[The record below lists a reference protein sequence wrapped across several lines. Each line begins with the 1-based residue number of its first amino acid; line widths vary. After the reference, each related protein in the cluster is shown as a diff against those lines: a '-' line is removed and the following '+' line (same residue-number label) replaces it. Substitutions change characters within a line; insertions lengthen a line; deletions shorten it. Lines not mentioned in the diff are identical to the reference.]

1 MFLETGVQ
9 LGGYLIDGVVGRG
22 GMGVVYR
29 ATEVALERPVA
40 LKLIAPEL
48 ANDEGFRER
57 FLRESRLAASLDHP
71 AILPL
76 YAAGEAD
83 GQLYIATR
91 FVDGIDL
98 RELLAR
104 TGPLPAQR
112 TLSLVHQ
119 VADALDAAHARNLVH
134 RDVKPGNVLVDASDH
149 CYLCDFGLTTQIGVG
164 GTTMTGALRGSLDYL
179 APEQI
184 RRDNV
189 DGRADQYALACVLYE
204 LLAGRPPFR
213 RETEA
218 QTLWAHMQEE
228 PAPMREQ
235 PELDAVVAR
244 ALAKEPDDRY
254 ESCNAFVEDARA
266 ALGLA
271 PSPIT
276 VRRRRRR
283 AGRWLL
289 ASGAALLAATA
300 VVVALVLTSGDSGLN
315 VRPNSLALVDPRS
328 LEAVAAVPVG
338 NAPTATAASPRWIWV
353 VNSNDGAGTISRI
366 DARTRRVAST
376 FSVGGTPRSLVA
388 AFGSLWV
395 GTSEGRVIR
404 VEPDTDLI
412 EKSWMLPNAGES
424 SAFVP
429 ERGAGWLAAGGD
441 AVWAASTQAIS
452 RIDPATSRMRSRE
465 SSVWGPLAYGFGSVW
480 VLSDELERVSPR
492 TLRRIATV
500 DLANGFVALV
510 AGSGAVWVANEDN
523 GTVVRVDPA
532 EEVVSRTYDVGG
544 RPAGLALGAGAVWVA
559 SDAGIAR
566 IDPGTDKVRSL
577 ALGGAPRNV
586 AVATSGVW
594 ASVD

>member
-1 MFLETGVQ
+1 MSLETGSR
-9 LGGYLIDGVVGRG
+9 LGGYVIDGVVGRG

-29 ATEVALERPVA
+29 ATEVTLDRPVA

-48 ANDEGFRER
+48 ANDDGFHER

-71 AILPL
+71 GILPL

-91 FVDGIDL
+91 FVDGVDL
-98 RELLAR
+98 RTLLVR
-104 TGPLPAQR
+104 SGPLPAER
-112 TLSLVHQ
+112 ALSLAEQ
-119 VADALDAAHARNLVH
+119 VADALDAAHARKLVH

-149 CYLCDFGLTTQIGVG
+149 CYLCDFGLTTQVG
-164 GTTMTGALRGSLDYL
+164 AAGTTVTGGLAGSLDYL

-184 RRDNV
+184 RREHV
-189 DGRADQYALACVLYE
+189 EGRADQYALACVLYE
-204 LLAGRPPFR
+204 LLSGRPPFR

-228 PAPMREQ
+228 VEPMREP

-244 ALAKEPDDRY
+244 ALAKDPDDRY

-266 ALGLA
+266 AVGLA
-271 PSPIT
+271 PSPIA

-283 AGRWLL
+283 AGRLL
-289 ASGAALLAATA
+289 FASGAALLAVAA
-300 VVVALVLTSGDSGLN
+300 VVVALVLTAGDGGLN
-315 VRPNSLALVDPRS
+315 VRPDSLALVDPRS
-328 LEAVAAVPVG
+328 LETVAAVPVG
-338 NAPTATAASPRWIWV
+338 KAPTATAASPRWIWV

-366 DARTRRVAST
+366 DARTRRVVST
-376 FSVGGTPRSLVA
+376 FSVGGTPRALMA

-404 VEPDTDLI
+404 MEPDTDLI
-412 EKSWMLPNAGES
+412 VKSWTLPNAGES

-429 ERGAGWLAAGGD
+429 ERGAGWLAIGGD
-441 AVWAASTQAIS
+441 AVWAASAQAIS

-480 VLSDELERVSPR
+480 VLGDELERVSPR
-492 TLRRIATV
+492 TLRRIGTV
-500 DLANGFVALV
+500 DLAEGFVSLV

-544 RPAGLALGAGAVWVA
+544 RPSGLALGARAVWVA

-566 IDPGTDKVRSL
+566 IDPGIDKVRSL
-577 ALGGAPRNV
+577 ALGGAPRNI

>member
-1 MFLETGVQ
+1 M
-9 LGGYLIDGVVGRG
+9 
-22 GMGVVYR
+22 
-29 ATEVALERPVA
+29 
-40 LKLIAPEL
+40 
-48 ANDEGFRER
+48 
-57 FLRESRLAASLDHP
+57 
-71 AILPL
+71 
-76 YAAGEAD
+76 
-83 GQLYIATR
+83 
-91 FVDGIDL
+91 
-98 RELLAR
+98 
-104 TGPLPAQR
+104 
-112 TLSLVHQ
+112 
-119 VADALDAAHARNLVH
+119 
-134 RDVKPGNVLVDASDH
+134 
-149 CYLCDFGLTTQIGVG
+149 
-164 GTTMTGALRGSLDYL
+164 
-179 APEQI
+179 
-184 RRDNV
+184 
-189 DGRADQYALACVLYE
+189 LYE
-204 LLAGRPPFR
+204 LVSGRPPFR

-228 PAPMREQ
+228 AGPIREQ
-235 PELDAVVAR
+235 PELDTVVAR
-244 ALAKEPDDRY
+244 ALAKDPDDRY
-254 ESCNAFVEDARA
+254 QSCIAFVEDARA
-266 ALGLA
+266 AVGLA
-271 PSPIT
+271 PSPIA

-283 AGRWLL
+283 AGRLL
-289 ASGAALLAATA
+289 FASGAALLAVAA
-300 VVVALVLTSGDSGLN
+300 VVIAWVLISGDGGVE

-338 NAPTATAASPRWIWV
+338 NAPTATAASSRWIWV

-412 EKSWMLPNAGES
+412 EKSWTLPNAGES

-429 ERGAGWLAAGGD
+429 ERGAGWLAAGGG
-441 AVWAASTQAIS
+441 AVWAASFRALS
-452 RIDPATSRMRSRE
+452 RIDPATSQMKSGE

-492 TLRRIATV
+492 TLRRIDTV
-500 DLANGFVALV
+500 DLADGHVALV

-544 RPAGLALGAGAVWVA
+544 RPSGLALGAGAVWVA

-566 IDPGTDKVRSL
+566 IDTGTDEVRSR
-577 ALGGAPRNV
+577 ALGGAPQSV
-586 AVATSGVW
+586 AVAISGVW

>member
-1 MFLETGVQ
+1 MSLETGSR
-9 LGGYLIDGVVGRG
+9 LGGYVIDGVVGRG

-29 ATEVALERPVA
+29 ATEVTLDRPVA

-48 ANDEGFRER
+48 ANDDGFHER

-71 AILPL
+71 GILPL

-91 FVDGIDL
+91 FVDGVDL
-98 RELLAR
+98 RTLLVR
-104 TGPLPAQR
+104 SGPLPAER
-112 TLSLVHQ
+112 ALNLAEQ
-119 VADALDAAHARNLVH
+119 VADALDAAHARKLVH

-149 CYLCDFGLTTQIGVG
+149 CYLCDFGLTTQVGAG
-164 GTTMTGALRGSLDYL
+164 GTTVTGGLAGSLDYL

-184 RRDNV
+184 RREHV

-204 LLAGRPPFR
+204 LVSGRPPFR

-228 PAPMREQ
+228 AGPMREQ

-244 ALAKEPDDRY
+244 ALAKDPDDRY
-254 ESCNAFVEDARA
+254 ESCIAFVEHARA
-266 ALGLA
+266 AVGLA
-271 PSPIT
+271 PSPIA

-283 AGRWLL
+283 AGRLL
-289 ASGAALLAATA
+289 FASGAALLAVAA
-300 VVVALVLTSGDSGLN
+300 VVVALVLTAGDGGLN

-376 FSVGGTPRSLVA
+376 FSVGGTPRAIVS

-412 EKSWMLPNAGES
+412 EKSWTLPNAGES
-424 SAFVP
+424 SAFFP
-429 ERGAGWLAAGGD
+429 ERGAGWLAVGGD
-441 AVWAASTQAIS
+441 AVWASSAQAIS

-480 VLSDELERVSPR
+480 VLADELERVSPR
-492 TLRRIATV
+492 TLRRIDTV
-500 DLANGFVALV
+500 DLANGFVSLV

-532 EEVVSRTYDVGG
+532 EGVVSRTYDIGG
-544 RPAGLALGAGAVWVA
+544 RPSGLALGAGAVWVA

-566 IDPGTDKVRSL
+566 IDPGTDEVRSL

-586 AVATSGVW
+586 AVARSGVW

>member
-1 MFLETGVQ
+1 MSLETGSR
-9 LGGYLIDGVVGRG
+9 LGGYVIDGVVGRG

-29 ATEVALERPVA
+29 ATEVTLDRPVA

-48 ANDEGFRER
+48 ANDDGFHER

-71 AILPL
+71 GILPL

-91 FVDGIDL
+91 FVDGVDL
-98 RELLAR
+98 RTLLAR
-104 TGPLPAQR
+104 SGPLPAER
-112 TLSLVHQ
+112 ALSLAEQ
-119 VADALDAAHARNLVH
+119 VADALDAAHARKLVH

-149 CYLCDFGLTTQIGVG
+149 CYLCDFGLTTQVGAG
-164 GTTMTGALRGSLDYL
+164 GTTVTGGLAGSLDYL

-184 RRDNV
+184 RHEHV

-204 LLAGRPPFR
+204 LVSGRPPFR

-228 PAPMREQ
+228 AGAIREQ

-244 ALAKEPDDRY
+244 ALAKDPDNRY
-254 ESCNAFVEDARA
+254 ESCIAFVEDARA
-266 ALGLA
+266 AVGLA
-271 PSPIT
+271 PSPIV

-283 AGRWLL
+283 AGRLLL
-289 ASGAALLAATA
+289 ASGAALLAIAA
-300 VVVALVLTSGDSGLN
+300 VVIALVLTAGDGGVD

-353 VNSNDGAGTISRI
+353 VNSNDGIGTISRI

-404 VEPDTDLI
+404 IEPDTDLT
-412 EKSWMLPNAGES
+412 EKSWTLPNAGES

-429 ERGAGWLAAGGD
+429 ERGAGWLAVGGG
-441 AVWAASTQAIS
+441 AVWAASFRALS
-452 RIDPATSRMRSRE
+452 RIDPATSQVSSRE
-465 SSVWGPLAYGFGSVW
+465 TSVWGPLAYGFGSVW
-480 VLSDELERVSPR
+480 VLDAELERVSPR
-492 TLRRIATV
+492 TLRRIDTV
-500 DLANGFVALV
+500 DLADGHVALV

-544 RPAGLALGAGAVWVA
+544 RPSGLALGAGAVWVA

-566 IDPGTDKVRSL
+566 IDTGTDEVRSR
-577 ALGGAPRNV
+577 ALGGAPRDV
-586 AVATSGVW
+586 AVAPSGVW